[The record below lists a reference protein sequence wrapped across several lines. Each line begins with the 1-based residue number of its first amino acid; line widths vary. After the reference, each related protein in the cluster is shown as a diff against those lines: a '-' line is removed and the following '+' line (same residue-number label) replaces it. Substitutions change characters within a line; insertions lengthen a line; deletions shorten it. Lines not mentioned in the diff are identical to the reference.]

1 MKEITVKKILFSLL
15 KTPAEKVCCLQLAHD
30 TAMLILYF
38 RVRDYDQ
45 TTKGRIDNPSN
56 QAFEGVKFI
65 KIVNSSNIFGKSFLT
80 SKFLILVSLLVNKIY
95 STKNKHLLGTYAV
108 VNQVSLRSNEMIHM
122 LVT

>member
-1 MKEITVKKILFSLL
+1 ML
-15 KTPAEKVCCLQLAHD
+15 KTPAEKVCCLQLAPD